1 MTKDVVNT
9 YLRQSICLTAGMSL
23 LALLFV
29 NMKGDM
35 EQLLM
40 PICISAVFQLVA
52 CIAYG
57 LVWKWVSSSSPAS
70 MPTLYMAASACRMFA
85 AVVVVMDG
93 ASSASSAASASS
105 ETAVVVTDRSET
117 STFRSPLFIA
127 MPMTMLSASSL
138 AGLKAG

>member
-9 YLRQSICLTAGMSL
+9 YLRQSICLTAGMTL

-29 NMKGDM
+29 NLKGGM

-52 CIAYG
+52 CIVYG
-57 LVWKWVSSSSPAS
+57 LVWKWVAATSPAS

-85 AVVVVMDG
+85 AVVVVMAYCLLTDDRD
-93 ASSASSAASASS
+93 SIRFF
-105 ETAVVVTDRSET
+105 VVTFLIYYFVILVYDTWYFVKIEKKIKQT
-117 STFRSPLFIA
+117 V
-127 MPMTMLSASSL
+127 
-138 AGLKAG
+138 

>member
-9 YLRQSICLTAGMSL
+9 YLRQSICLTAGMTL

-29 NMKGDM
+29 NLKGGM

-57 LVWKWVSSSSPAS
+57 FVWKWVSATSPDS
-70 MPTLYMAASACRMFA
+70 LPTLYMAASALRMFVA
-85 AVVVVMDG
+85 IVVVLAYCMLTDNRD
-93 ASSASSAASASS
+93 AIRFF
-105 ETAVVVTDRSET
+105 VVTVLIYYFVILIYDTWYFVKVEKRNKQT
-117 STFRSPLFIA
+117 V
-127 MPMTMLSASSL
+127 
-138 AGLKAG
+138 